1 MPHHFAK
8 FFRACGRPLLAWFL
22 GLSMGLS
29 LLAAAPAALA
39 APQNPIAGVRFD
51 AQADL
56 AGQALQLNGTGLR
69 AVAWLKGYAAGLY
82 LGQPAASTEAV
93 LAQSGAKR
101 LQMRMLVEV
110 PTAEFVKAFHKG
122 VGRNTP
128 PEQQAGLVER
138 MERFDQMIR
147 PLGKVL
153 KGDAINI
160 DYLPGRG
167 MLLSH
172 NGRELGAA
180 IAGDD
185 FYDALLG
192 VFIGPKPVDDTLKA
206 ALLGLRA

>member
-1 MPHHFAK
+1 MQQPARRH
-8 FFRACGRPLLAWFL
+8 LLILVAASAMASLSSL
-22 GLSMGLS
+22 GPM
-29 LLAAAPAALA
+29 ALA
-39 APQNPIAGVRFD
+39 AEPTVRVD
-51 AQADL
+51 NINLDSRVQL
-56 AGQALQLNGTGLR
+56 GGQALRLNGAGTFAPLK
-69 AVAWLKGYAAGLY
+69 AFAWVKGYVAALY
-82 LGQPAASTEAV
+82 LADRAGSHDQV
-93 LAQSGAKR
+93 LATAGAKR
-101 LQMRMLVEV
+101 LQMRMLLDV
-110 PTAEFVKAFHKG
+110 PVAEFVKAFHKG

-206 ALLGLRA
+206 ALLGLRT

>member
-1 MPHHFAK
+1 MSLPSARRHVLILLGAGTMALFSPLAPLAQAAEPPVRIDNVSLDSRLQLGGQLLRLNGAGTFA
-8 FFRACGRPLLAWFL
+8 PLKAFAWVK
-22 GLSMGLS
+22 GYV
-29 LLAAAPAALA
+29 AALYLVDK
-39 APQNPIAGVRFD
+39 AGSHE
-51 AQADL
+51 Q
-56 AGQALQLNGTGLR
+56 
-69 AVAWLKGYAAGLY
+69 
-82 LGQPAASTEAV
+82 V
-93 LAQSGAKR
+93 LASNGAKR
-101 LQMRMLVEV
+101 LQMRMLLDV
-110 PTAEFVKAFHKG
+110 PVAEFVKAFHKG

-128 PEQQAGLVER
+128 QDQQPALAER

-185 FYDALLG
+185 FYEALLG

-206 ALLGLRA
+206 ALLGLKS

>member
-1 MPHHFAK
+1 MQQPARRH
-8 FFRACGRPLLAWFL
+8 LLILVAASAMASLSSL
-22 GLSMGLS
+22 GPM
-29 LLAAAPAALA
+29 ALA
-39 APQNPIAGVRFD
+39 AEPTVRVD
-51 AQADL
+51 NINLDSRVQL
-56 AGQALQLNGTGLR
+56 GGQSLRLNGAGTFAPLK
-69 AVAWLKGYAAGLY
+69 AFAWVKGYVAALY
-82 LGQPAASTEAV
+82 LADRAGSHDQV
-93 LAQSGAKR
+93 LATTGAKR
-101 LQMRMLVEV
+101 LQMRMLLDV
-110 PTAEFVKAFHKG
+110 PVAEFVKAFHKG